1 MAKKAVATLRIGEA
15 KKFAKI
21 IKTERSPKTG
31 AYVFKEVI
39 VPDEMVKDTLT
50 KK

>member
-1 MAKKAVATLRIGEA
+1 MAKKAVATLRIGEQ

-21 IKTERSPKTG
+21 IKCERSPKTG
-31 AYVFKEVI
+31 AYVFKELV
-39 VPDEMVKDTLT
+39 VPEDAVKDTLT